1 MKTKIFVVVTT
12 MLLIAVSATAAVVT
26 ETVSYTHDGVE
37 LAGFIAYDDAVKG
50 KRPAV
55 LVVHEWWGLNDYAR
69 SRVKQLAGLG
79 YVAFGLDMYGKGK
92 ATDHPN
98 QAGAWMNEI
107 TANVDAWRARAQA
120 GLSVLAGH
128 PMTDTARMAAIG
140 YCFGGA
146 TVQQLA
152 YAGAALR
159 GVVSFHGSP
168 IPPPEGLESPV
179 KILFCHGAADP
190 FAKPEQVQ
198 AYLAAMGASNLD
210 WQAIFYGGAR
220 HSFTNPDADAVGMEA
235 LKYDKSADM
244 RSWAAMRAFFDEI
257 FGT

>member
-1 MKTKIFVVVTT
+1 MK
-12 MLLIAVSATAAVVT
+12 
-26 ETVSYTHDGVE
+26 
-37 LAGFIAYDDAVKG
+37 
-50 KRPAV
+50 
-55 LVVHEWWGLNDYAR
+55 
-69 SRVKQLAGLG
+69 
-79 YVAFGLDMYGKGK
+79 
-92 ATDHPN
+92 
-98 QAGAWMNEI
+98 EI
-107 TANVDAWRARAQA
+107 TANMDAWRARAQA

-128 PMTDTARMAAIG
+128 PMTDTTRMAAIG

-152 YAGAALR
+152 YAGAALK

-168 IPPPEGLESPV
+168 ISPPEGLESSV
-179 KILFCHGAADP
+179 KILICHGAADP

-244 RSWAAMRAFFDEI
+244 RSWAAMRVFFDEI

>member
-1 MKTKIFVVVTT
+1 MKIKMFVVVFV
-12 MLLIAVSATAAVVT
+12 MSLIAVSTQAAVVT
-26 ETVSYTHDGVE
+26 ETVSYTHDKVE
-37 LAGFIAYDDAVKG
+37 LEGFIAYDDAVKG

-69 SRVKQLAGLG
+69 SRVEQLASLG

-92 ATDHPN
+92 VTSHPDK
-98 QAGAWMNEI
+98 AGTWMKEI
-107 TANVDAWRARAQA
+107 NANVDAWRARAQA
-120 GLSVLAGH
+120 GLSVLAEH
-128 PMTDTARMAAIG
+128 PLTDTTKIAAIG

-152 YAGAALR
+152 YAGANLK

-168 IPPPEGLESPV
+168 IMPPAGLESPV

-190 FAKPEQVQ
+190 FAKLDQVQ
-198 AYLAAMGASNLD
+198 AYLTAMGASNLD
-210 WQAIFYGGAR
+210 WQVIFYGGAR
-220 HSFTNPDADAVGMEA
+220 HSFTNPDADAAGMEA
-235 LKYDKSADM
+235 LKYDKSADI